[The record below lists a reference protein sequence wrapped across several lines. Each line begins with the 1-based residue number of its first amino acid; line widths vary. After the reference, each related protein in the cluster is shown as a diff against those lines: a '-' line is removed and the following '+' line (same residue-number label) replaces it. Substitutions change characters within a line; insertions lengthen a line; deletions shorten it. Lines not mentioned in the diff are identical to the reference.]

1 MPEFGGVL
9 SLPKYIRMQNGQAH
23 QVRAAPGAAR
33 LLKIR
38 KKTRSLK
45 VGVLWRR
52 GFCAILAI
60 ACSSAW
66 GQLPPQPA
74 SAASVKP
81 LVIDLQDALRRARAY
96 SQQFQTAATNAAVAR
111 ENRLQARA
119 AELPTVNAL
128 NQFIYTEGNGT
139 PSGVFIAN
147 DGVHVYNEQAV
158 VHENLFSLMRRGE
171 YRRTQAAEAIA
182 IAQKEIAD
190 RGLVFTVV
198 QDYYNLVAAQRKIIN
213 ANQALAQAQDF
224 VTLTEKQEQAG
235 DVSHVNVVKA
245 QLQFE
250 QRSRDLQNAKLAT
263 EQAQLTLG
271 VLLFPDF
278 DQNFTVADDLSSLQP
293 LSSWGDVQA
302 QALAHNPELRA
313 AQAGVRE
320 AHFATVVARYAY
332 LPALS
337 VNFYYG
343 IDANQFADQASN
355 VSGSN
360 RSTLPNYT
368 VAHRQNLGY
377 SADVA
382 LNIPVWNWGA
392 TRSRVRQS
400 ELQAKQAQFNLTV
413 AQRRLYA
420 NLHSLYD
427 QAATA
432 EEQVASLQ
440 RSRNLAAENIHL
452 TLLRYQAGDATAL
465 EVVTAADSA
474 ALARNAYDDGLS
486 RYHVALANL
495 QTLTGKL

>member
-1 MPEFGGVL
+1 ME
-9 SLPKYIRMQNGQAH
+9 NGI
-23 QVRAAPGAAR
+23 VRPPRTAPAVCCPH
-33 LLKIR
+33 R
-38 KKTRSLK
+38 KKRFSET
-45 VGVLWRR
+45 GVSWALA
-52 GFCAILAI
+52 FCAILAI
-60 ACSSAW
+60 TSCCASA
-66 GQLPPQPA
+66 QVPA
-74 SAASVKP
+74 SPTSSTDPSKP
-81 LVIDLQDALRRARAY
+81 IIIDLQHALRRARAY

-158 VHENLFSLMRRGE
+158 VHENLFSLVRRGQ
-171 YRRTQAAEAIA
+171 YRRTQAAEAVA
-182 IAQKEIAD
+182 LAQKEIAA
-190 RGLVFTVV
+190 RGLVLTVT
-198 QDYYNLVAAQRKIIN
+198 QDYYNLVSAQRKIAN
-213 ANQALAQAQDF
+213 ARQAQAEAQDF
-224 VTLTEKQEQAG
+224 VNFTEKQEQAG

-245 QLQFE
+245 QLQLE
-250 QRSRDLQNAKLAT
+250 QRRRDFQNATLAA

-278 DQNFTVADDLSSLQP
+278 DQNFTVADDLSTLPTLAPWTQVKTLA
-293 LSSWGDVQA
+293 LS
-302 QALAHNPELRA
+302 HNPELRA
-313 AQAGVRE
+313 AEASVRE
-320 AHFATVVARYAY
+320 AHFATTVARYAY
-332 LPALS
+332 LPALGI
-337 VNFYYG
+337 NFYYG
-343 IDANQFADQASN
+343 IDANQFAAQASN
-355 VSGSN
+355 VSGAN
-360 RSTLPNYT
+360 RSTLPNYN
-368 VAHRQNLGY
+368 VPVRQNLGY
-377 SADVA
+377 EGEVTLD
-382 LNIPVWNWGA
+382 IPVWNWGA

-432 EEQVASLQ
+432 EQQVSSLQ
-440 RSRNLAAENIHL
+440 RSRDLAAENLHL

-486 RYHVALANL
+486 KYRIALANL
-495 QTLTGKL
+495 QTLTGTL